1 MGRDFPAIFLRFF
14 GTSAIMVVKAACLSL
29 DSSPLDCI
37 SAVQAASQLNE
48 SGVSPVGWSMREKTY
63 YMYTA
68 LLQEDSEAR
77 ISKQLLALRKLHM
90 TRLLTPISHCKEGAL
105 SEALGLCY

>member
-1 MGRDFPAIFLRFF
+1 
-14 GTSAIMVVKAACLSL
+14 
-29 DSSPLDCI
+29 
-37 SAVQAASQLNE
+37 
-48 SGVSPVGWSMREKTY
+48 MRENTY

-90 TRLLTPISHCKEGAL
+90 TRLLTPISHCKEGAM
-105 SEALGLCY
+105 SEALGLYY